1 MKIHIVT
8 IGEPKLAYA
17 KAGWKEYTAR
27 LRHYHTI
34 KLTHINDKNNDDAH
48 VLEAAR
54 SGSNPYTVA
63 LTIDGPQLSSQ
74 LLAKFM
80 DDKTNQARELCLII
94 GGPDGL
100 SEAVINQADRCLGLS
115 ALTFPHDLA
124 MVVLAEALYRASTLN
139 SGHPYHR

>member
-17 KAGWKEYTAR
+17 KAGWEEYIAR
-27 LRHYHTI
+27 LRHYHTVKI
-34 KLTHINDKNNDDAH
+34 THISDKNNNDAH
-48 VLEAAR
+48 ILEASQ
-54 SGSNPYTVA
+54 SGTNPYVVA
-63 LTIDGPQLSSQ
+63 LTINGPQLTSQ

-80 DDKTNQARELCLII
+80 DDKTNQARELCLLI

-100 SEAVINQADRCLGLS
+100 SETVIAKADRCLGLS